1 MSTYGKIDDK
11 LNRKVLAEKSMEKKL
26 IVGHKLLKESATF
39 LKDKKYKFN
48 CFFDWFS
55 YLFTTFGK
63 NQKLMLS

>member
-48 CFFDWFS
+48 CFFD
-55 YLFTTFGK
+55 
-63 NQKLMLS
+63 